1 MFKSNSSPL
10 PASSPRGKTTILHND
25 GPKKPESAQEKLASQ
40 ISQFE
45 SLHVKNMEIISQFE
59 QLNHEKEKHYA
70 QIKSSDDNL
79 LNIAPK
85 VNIANKEVI
94 NSNLTTLLT
103 PSSPSINTQYGKT
116 DVNALMLLIKNDPTL
131 SLLSSQLVIEL
142 QNIQQAKEKI
152 STIQSS
158 MARLSK
164 NKELIQSDLAN
175 SRMELTKTIDGLKA
189 ASTGAV
195 NDSELQQLLSLAT
208 QKIAAADLSELGYDL
223 AQAQNTFS
231 HTQFLLDDSTKKLQP
246 LLNQALFH
254 QNALSNT
261 QDEFIKRSKY
271 QDKSIH
277 FKKNEF
283 KTDFLADPN
292 NKKISEDVMESL
304 FQYSNEFKNNSF
316 LKSCLVQAERHLL
329 AAKAEFHQS
338 EIFFEESSWSVENA
352 QMALDAETG
361 AEVPDLSSADDT
373 LNSDRSAAMRGNG
386 HAMDDNPADEQV
398 ITVGTDEQLELV

>member
-271 QDKSIH
+271 
-277 FKKNEF
+277 
-283 KTDFLADPN
+283 
-292 NKKISEDVMESL
+292 
-304 FQYSNEFKNNSF
+304 
-316 LKSCLVQAERHLL
+316 
-329 AAKAEFHQS
+329 
-338 EIFFEESSWSVENA
+338 
-352 QMALDAETG
+352 
-361 AEVPDLSSADDT
+361 
-373 LNSDRSAAMRGNG
+373 
-386 HAMDDNPADEQV
+386 
-398 ITVGTDEQLELV
+398 